1 MKNLKISAVVLV
13 IILAGFQA
21 KAQDTKYYASN
32 MGKKEKRLELRTEH
46 KELRKLNVKNVSNL
60 SLKSFSTD
68 FWENSSNVSW
78 TTTDQFDLATFNKDG
93 QEMTAFYDFG
103 GKLLGSAVNKSFADL
118 PLRGQNSIT
127 KMYKKYAVQSVTLYD
142 FNNQNDFQMIL
153 SNGQYVDSKN
163 YFVQMSNG
171 KNKIIVQVDLAGQVY
186 YLEKL

>member
-103 GKLLGSAVNKSFADL
+103 GKLMGSAVNKSFTDL
-118 PLRGQNSIT
+118 PLRGQNSIS

-171 KNKIIVQVDLAGQVY
+171 KNKIVVQVDLAGQVY

>member
-1 MKNLKISAVVLV
+1 MKTLKISAVILV
-13 IILAGFQA
+13 IILTGFQS
-21 KAQDTKYYASN
+21 KAQDAKYYASN

-68 FWENSSNVSW
+68 FGENSSNVSW

-103 GKLLGSAVNKSFADL
+103 GKLMGSAVNKSFTDL
-118 PLRGQNSIT
+118 PLRGQNSIS